1 MMTLPMSSQL
11 AAVAISLMKPLSHL
25 IIQQMAE
32 IMTLAR
38 DCARHSDDNG
48 RKRSLVRA

>member
-1 MMTLPMSSQL
+1 MMTLPMSSQM
-11 AAVAISLMKPLSHL
+11 AVAISLMKPLSHL
-25 IIQQMAE
+25 IIPQTAE